1 MIMAKRCALSA
12 KSSRLTKLSALA
24 SLCACS
30 LAQASGF
37 KLTEQSL
44 NGTALNSAYIAGA
57 YGADSSYY
65 NPANMGFDE
74 ANELEVNGT
83 MIFIPEFDFTTA
95 GRDKGEISTG
105 NGAALGPNRPAGP
118 AIVEGRANT
127 TLAFAPKIFF
137 KTKPWH
143 IGSFLRT
150 NFGLSVTT
158 PSGLSMDWDGEGG
171 EFLDKVGIMM
181 IETNPVVSITLWDRL
196 GLAAGARII
205 YGSGDF
211 GNTLYVPYR
220 ADNAMGMGLNISGTT
235 KVQQQSKT
243 SAVGYGYNVALTLK
257 PTPSTTLAA
266 TYRSKVHF
274 DMKGKLSATSHIDG
288 GILAGKGTVDMQ
300 ADLLLST
307 HLPDTLNVALAQ
319 RLGKLLAEFTYEH
332 TFWGSA
338 DIFEFQYSNQEF
350 SNAQGFNPGVE
361 NTVIAMAYQNMA
373 GADYNA
379 VAMGRGW
386 KNSNAF
392 RLGFTHFSTQNLT
405 LMGSLALDFT
415 PVPQGRDKFGIPD
428 ANAYMLGLG
437 ARYNLFDGRA
447 DVGLAY
453 SLALKDNRESFIQSK
468 DGLGQLHLVTLGAK
482 YRF

>member
-1 MIMAKRCALSA
+1 M
-12 KSSRLTKLSALA
+12 
-24 SLCACS
+24 
-30 LAQASGF
+30 
-37 KLTEQSL
+37 
-44 NGTALNSAYIAGA
+44 
-57 YGADSSYY
+57 
-65 NPANMGFDE
+65 
-74 ANELEVNGT
+74 
-83 MIFIPEFDFTTA
+83 
-95 GRDKGEISTG
+95 
-105 NGAALGPNRPAGP
+105 
-118 AIVEGRANT
+118 
-127 TLAFAPKIFF
+127 
-137 KTKPWH
+137 
-143 IGSFLRT
+143 
-150 NFGLSVTT
+150 
-158 PSGLSMDWDGEGG
+158 
-171 EFLDKVGIMM
+171 
-181 IETNPVVSITLWDRL
+181 
-196 GLAAGARII
+196 
-205 YGSGDF
+205 
-211 GNTLYVPYR
+211 
-220 ADNAMGMGLNISGTT
+220 
-235 KVQQQSKT
+235 
-243 SAVGYGYNVALTLK
+243 
-257 PTPSTTLAA
+257 
-266 TYRSKVHF
+266 
-274 DMKGKLSATSHIDG
+274 GKLHAISHIDG
-288 GILAGKGTVDMQ
+288 GKLAGAGTVDMN

-307 HLPDTLNVALAQ
+307 HLPDTLNIALAQ

-338 DIFEFQYSNQEF
+338 DIFEFAYRNQEF
-350 SNAQGFNPGVE
+350 SNAQGFTKGFE
-361 NTVIAMAYQNMA
+361 DTIIKMAYQNMA

>member
-12 KSSRLTKLSALA
+12 LV

-83 MIFIPEFDFTTA
+83 MIFIPGFSFSTA
-95 GRDKGEISTG
+95 GRDQGDSCTG
-105 NGAALGPNRPAGP
+105 ALCALGPNRPAGP

-211 GNTLYVPYR
+211 DNALYVPYR

-243 SAVGYGYNVALTLK
+243 SAWGYGYNVAATLK
-257 PTPSTTLAA
+257 LTRSTTLAA

-274 DMKGKLSATSHIDG
+274 AMMGKLHAISHIDG
-288 GILAGKGTVDMQ
+288 GKLAGAGTVDMN

-307 HLPDTLNVALAQ
+307 HLPDTLNIALAQ

-338 DIFEFQYSNQEF
+338 DIFEFAYRNQEF
-350 SNAQGFNPGVE
+350 SNAQGFTKGFE
-361 NTVIAMAYQNMA
+361 DTIIAMAYQNMA

>member
-83 MIFIPEFDFTTA
+83 MIFIPEFSFSTA
-95 GRDKGEISTG
+95 
-105 NGAALGPNRPAGP
+105 NRKINIGSNQPDP
-118 AIVEGRANT
+118 IVEGRANT

-143 IGSFLRT
+143 IGSFFKT
-150 NFGLSVTT
+150 NFGLSLTT

-211 GNTLYVPYR
+211 
-220 ADNAMGMGLNISGTT
+220 DNALNVPFEMNGVPILGSVSGTSYVKQT
-235 KVQQQSKT
+235 SQT
-243 SAVGYGYNVALTLK
+243 SAVGYGYNAALTLK
-257 PTPSTTLAA
+257 LTRSTTLAA

-274 DMKGKLSATSHIDG
+274 AMTGSLNAHSEVPLGAIVGFKDG
-288 GILAGKGTVDMQ
+288 VNMQ

-338 DIFEFQYSNQEF
+338 DIFEFAYRNQEF
-350 SNAQGFNPGVE
+350 SNAQGFTKGFE
-361 NTVIAMAYQNMA
+361 DTIIAMAYQNMA

>member
-1 MIMAKRCALSA
+1 MIMAKGCALSA
-12 KSSRLTKLSALA
+12 KSSKLAKLSALF
-24 SLCACS
+24 CACS

-65 NPANMGFDE
+65 NPANIGFDE

-83 MIFIPEFDFTTA
+83 MIFIPGFSFSTA
-95 GRDKGEISTG
+95 GRDQGDSCTG
-105 NGAALGPNRPAGP
+105 ASCALGPNRPAGP

-211 GNTLYVPYR
+211 DNALYVPYR

-243 SAVGYGYNVALTLK
+243 SAWGYGYNVAATLK
-257 PTPSTTLAA
+257 LTRSTTLAA

-274 DMKGKLSATSHIDG
+274 AMMGRLHAISHIDG
-288 GILAGKGTVDMQ
+288 GKLAGAGTVDMN

-307 HLPDTLNVALAQ
+307 HLPDTLNIALAQ

-338 DIFEFQYSNQEF
+338 DIFEFAYRNQEF

>member
-1 MIMAKRCALSA
+1 
-12 KSSRLTKLSALA
+12 
-24 SLCACS
+24 
-30 LAQASGF
+30 
-37 KLTEQSL
+37 
-44 NGTALNSAYIAGA
+44 
-57 YGADSSYY
+57 
-65 NPANMGFDE
+65 
-74 ANELEVNGT
+74 
-83 MIFIPEFDFTTA
+83 
-95 GRDKGEISTG
+95 
-105 NGAALGPNRPAGP
+105 
-118 AIVEGRANT
+118 
-127 TLAFAPKIFF
+127 
-137 KTKPWH
+137 
-143 IGSFLRT
+143 
-150 NFGLSVTT
+150 
-158 PSGLSMDWDGEGG
+158 MDWDGEGG

-211 GNTLYVPYR
+211 DNALYVPYR

-243 SAVGYGYNVALTLK
+243 SAWGYGYNVAATLK
-257 PTPSTTLAA
+257 LTRSTTLAA

-274 DMKGKLSATSHIDG
+274 AMMGKLHAISHIDG
-288 GILAGKGTVDMQ
+288 GKLAGAGTVDMN

-307 HLPDTLNVALAQ
+307 HLPDTLNIALAQ

-338 DIFEFQYSNQEF
+338 DIFEFAYRNQEF
-350 SNAQGFNPGVE
+350 SNAQGFTKGFE
-361 NTVIAMAYQNMA
+361 DTIIKMAYQNMA

>member
-1 MIMAKRCALSA
+1 MRVKIAILLAGGIV
-12 KSSRLTKLSALA
+12 SSYG
-24 SLCACS
+24 
-30 LAQASGF
+30 SGF

-74 ANELEVNGT
+74 ANEIEVNGT
-83 MIFIPEFDFTTA
+83 MIFIPGFDFTTA

-105 NGAALGPNRPAGP
+105 NIAALGPNRPAGP
-118 AIVEGRANT
+118 AIVSGRANP

-143 IGSFLRT
+143 IGDSVKT
-150 NFGLSVTT
+150 NFGLSITT
-158 PSGLSMDWDGEGG
+158 PSGLSMDWSGEGG
-171 EFLDKVGIMM
+171 EFLDNVGIMM
-181 IETNPVVSITLWDRL
+181 IETNPVVSLTLWDRL

-211 GNTLYVPYR
+211 DNTLYVPYT
-220 ADNAMGMGLNISGTT
+220 AENAMGLGLNIKGTT
-235 KVQQQSKT
+235 KISQSSSTK
-243 SAVGYGYNVALTLK
+243 AWGLGYNVALTLK
-257 PTPSTTLAA
+257 LTHSTTLAA

-274 DMKGKLSATSHIDG
+274 DMKGNLSATSHIDG
-288 GILAGKGTVDMQ
+288 GKLAGKGTVDMR
-300 ADLLLST
+300 ANLLLST
-307 HLPDTLNVALAQ
+307 DLPDTLNVALAQ

-350 SNAQGFNPGVE
+350 SNAQGFTPGFE
-361 NTVIAMAYQNMA
+361 NTIIATAYQNMA

-392 RLGFTHFSTQNLT
+392 RLGFTHFSTENLT

-415 PVPQGRDKFGIPD
+415 PVPQGRDTFGIPD
-428 ANAYMLGLG
+428 ANSYMLGLG
-437 ARYNLFDGRA
+437 ARYNLFGGRA

-453 SLALKDNRESFIQSK
+453 SLALKDNTKSFIQSQN
-468 DGLGQLHLVTLGAK
+468 GLGQLHLVTLGAK